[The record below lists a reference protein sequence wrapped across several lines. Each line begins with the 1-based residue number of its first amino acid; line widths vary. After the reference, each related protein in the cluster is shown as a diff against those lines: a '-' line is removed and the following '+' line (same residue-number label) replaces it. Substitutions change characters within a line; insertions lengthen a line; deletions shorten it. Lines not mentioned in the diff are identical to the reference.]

1 MSERHEVCGD
11 GAGAGGVIRAKG
23 DGTQP
28 TKRIV
33 KPTPTEPAP
42 ADQGGAAASATRQR
56 TPIFTAIQLYRSF
69 RYLWIGTVA
78 TMLGQWLQNI
88 ALGWYML
95 DLTNSA
101 FWVGLIGFAVGIP
114 YLLVPIPAG
123 AFIDRADERKVLI
136 ASQWAAM
143 SAATLLAV
151 IILLDIAQPW
161 HLLVV
166 AVFNGTAMAVN
177 QMVRQ
182 TFVPSLV
189 PREHLA
195 NAVSLSSAGGNAMR
209 IIGPSI
215 AGVIIG
221 TVGVAACFLVQALAL
236 GGALLST
243 TRIERIKNERG
254 GVTPGG
260 ILDGVREVRRNPA
273 LGSLMLLTAVPALL
287 VFPYIQLMPVFA
299 RDVFDIGAGGL
310 GLLMVAS
317 GVGALAGALVAATL
331 DRLQRK
337 GLAVMTLT
345 TVYCLAIALF
355 AASPWVPLA
364 MVGLF
369 LGGIFGSI
377 FGSLSNALMLL
388 LADARVRGRVMGL
401 YMLTN
406 GFTPFGALILGGLAE
421 SIGTQVAVAASS
433 ALSALVVGF
442 ASPRMT
448 RLRDA

>member
-1 MSERHEVCGD
+1 M
-11 GAGAGGVIRAKG
+11 
-23 DGTQP
+23 
-28 TKRIV
+28 
-33 KPTPTEPAP
+33 KPTSPGPAP
-42 ADQGGAAASATRQR
+42 AAQGSDTAGAQQR
-56 TPIFTAIQLYRSF
+56 TPIFTAVRLYGSF
-69 RYLWIGTVA
+69 RYLLVGTMA
-78 TMLGQWLQNI
+78 TMFGQWMQNI

-101 FWVGLIGFAVGIP
+101 FWVGLTGFALGIP

-143 SAATLLAV
+143 SAATLLAIV
-151 IILLDIAQPW
+151 ILLDIAQPW
-161 HLLVV
+161 HLLIV
-166 AVFNGTAMAVN
+166 ALFNGTAMAVN

-209 IIGPSI
+209 IVGPSI
-215 AGVIIG
+215 AGAIIG
-221 TVGVAACFLVQALAL
+221 TVGVAACFFVQAVAL

-243 TRIERIKNERG
+243 TRIERVKNERG
-254 GVTPGG
+254 GLARGG

-273 LGSLMLLTAVPALL
+273 LGSLMLLTGVPALL

-299 RDVFDIGAGGL
+299 RDVFGIGAAGL

-317 GVGALAGALVAATL
+317 GVGALTGALIAATL

-337 GLAVMTLT
+337 GLVVMLLT
-345 TVYCLAIALF
+345 IVYCATIALF
-355 AASPWVPLA
+355 AASPWVALA

-369 LGGIFGSI
+369 FGGITGSI
-377 FGSLSNALMLL
+377 FGSLSNTLMLL

-406 GFTPFGALILGGLAE
+406 GFTPFGALLLGGLAD
-421 SIGTQVAVAASS
+421 SIGTQVAVATSCGLAAVIVGLAS
-433 ALSALVVGF
+433 L
-442 ASPRMT
+442 RMR
-448 RLRDA
+448 RLREA